1 MKRLLCCL
9 VMTGFLSTAA
19 AAETRP
25 NVIFILTDD
34 QGWGDAH
41 FAGHPYVKT
50 PNLDRLVREGTWFR
64 QFYVAA
70 TVCSPSRTAFMT
82 SHYPA
87 RHLIHG
93 HLADESQNAAR
104 SMPNWLDAD
113 VTTLPDLLK
122 AEGYATAHF
131 GKWHLGSGPGAPAPA
146 DYGFDV
152 SRIVTGSGP
161 TYEERG
167 TPGFWSRSTEL
178 FVDDT
183 IAFIRKHQHEPFYVN
198 LWTLIPHAKLDPSP
212 EQLAVYDDLQ
222 PRGDAPAFGSWMQRY
237 LGKAKDLRSQMQIFC
252 ASLTDLDTQ
261 IGRLLDALDAMKLA
275 DNTIIVFSSDN
286 GPEDY
291 RISNAANA
299 GVGSTG
305 PLRGRKRSMYEGGV
319 RTFGVVR
326 WPGRVPAGRV
336 DETSVVG
343 AVDLLPTICSLVN
356 VDVPETIRSD
366 GEDLGR
372 LWLGGEMTSRRK
384 PLHWEWL
391 FNVQGSEDGYRPP
404 MLAIRD
410 GDWKVFV
417 DHRGDNAQ
425 LYHIPSDPG
434 EAVDRAGMEPH
445 VVRMLVERALD
456 WVKTLPPSSARDQ
469 AVATGLPVDSRR
481 KGATRKSPKSTP
493 AKPAAASPDRS
504 AIFRQKDAD
513 GDGRLSLEE
522 YLHRFPDQQEGRR
535 RFPTFDTDEDGV
547 LTEAEFVRAGR

>member
-1 MKRLLCCL
+1 
-9 VMTGFLSTAA
+9 
-19 AAETRP
+19 
-25 NVIFILTDD
+25 
-34 QGWGDAH
+34 
-41 FAGHPYVKT
+41 
-50 PNLDRLVREGTWFR
+50 
-64 QFYVAA
+64 
-70 TVCSPSRTAFMT
+70 
-82 SHYPA
+82 
-87 RHLIHG
+87 
-93 HLADESQNAAR
+93 
-104 SMPNWLDAD
+104 
-113 VTTLPDLLK
+113 
-122 AEGYATAHF
+122 
-131 GKWHLGSGPGAPAPA
+131 
-146 DYGFDV
+146 
-152 SRIVTGSGP
+152 
-161 TYEERG
+161 
-167 TPGFWSRSTEL
+167 
-178 FVDDT
+178 
-183 IAFIRKHQHEPFYVN
+183 
-198 LWTLIPHAKLDPSP
+198 
-212 EQLAVYDDLQ
+212 
-222 PRGDAPAFGSWMQRY
+222 
-237 LGKAKDLRSQMQIFC
+237 
-252 ASLTDLDTQ
+252 
-261 IGRLLDALDAMKLA
+261 
-275 DNTIIVFSSDN
+275 
-286 GPEDY
+286 
-291 RISNAANA
+291 
-299 GVGSTG
+299 VGSTG

-336 DETSVVG
+336 DETSVVS

-356 VDVPETIRSD
+356 VNVPETLRSD